1 MNTKTIDKLKECIA
15 ILGELLD
22 DEETK
27 NDGMMCLKYFDSM
40 IIAMENFGTEK
51 PIPVRAPVEV
61 VRGEDEHPPE
71 THDDGCNCGMC
82 EPGTGPLS
90 QVGRAITA
98 QRDNAGITSAADDEF
113 KDKICDCGKSA
124 MEKCDNSCRESEIKA
139 TGTVEN
145 YLKFLSGDEEDKEDL
160 SEVVDSVNSFVDDQ
174 IRNSNGNGR

>member
-1 MNTKTIDKLKECIA
+1 MNEKTVESLKECIS
-15 ILGELLD
+15 ILGKLLE

-27 NDGMMCLKYFDSM
+27 DEGMMCLKYFDSM

-61 VRGEDEHPPE
+61 VRGVDEHPPE

-98 QRDNAGITSAADDEF
+98 QRENAGITSAADDEF

-124 MEKCDNSCRESEIKA
+124 MEKCDNSCRMSEIKA
-139 TGTVEN
+139 QGTVGD
-145 YLKFLSGDEEDKEDL
+145 YLNFLDGDEDDPEDL
-160 SEVVDSVNSFVDDQ
+160 TEIADSVNAFVDKQ
-174 IRNSNGNGR
+174 IQNSNNKG